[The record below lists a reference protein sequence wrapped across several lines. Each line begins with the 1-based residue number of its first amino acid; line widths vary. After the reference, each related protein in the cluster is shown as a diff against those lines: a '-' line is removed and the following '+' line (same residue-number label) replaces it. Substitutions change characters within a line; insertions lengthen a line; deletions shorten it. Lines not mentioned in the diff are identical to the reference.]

1 MFKRIA
7 NLFRGFFG
15 LAVSNAERANPEAL
29 LEVEGENL
37 RKQVA
42 SYNQG
47 LVSHAALCERLMT
60 QVKKLEADQTDIRA
74 KTSAHLRIGNRGAA
88 GQYALRLQT
97 IESELTENRKQ
108 LEQAETTYRDLVRAR
123 DVAIAAAKQ
132 KIESIKADIS
142 DLKTKKALASLTE
155 TASGMIT
162 NIGGS
167 GDTLD
172 RLQTMIREDRARAAG
187 RVRVAHDNID
197 STGVLI
203 KEAEQQALAD
213 QALADFAAREGIA
226 LEPLPSGALPS
237 PTLESARKSM
247 GPVSGGPVST
257 GSVSGGSAPIK
268 E

>member
-7 NLFRGFFG
+7 NLFRGMFG
-15 LAVSNAERANPEAL
+15 RAVTSAERANPEAL
-29 LEVEGENL
+29 LEVENENL
-37 RKQVA
+37 RKQLG

-47 LVSHAALCERLMT
+47 LISHAALCERLMA
-60 QVKKLEADQTDIRA
+60 QVRKLESNQADIRA
-74 KTSAHLRIGNRGAA
+74 KTSANLRVGNRTAA

-97 IESELTENRKQ
+97 IDSELSENRKQ
-108 LEQAETTYRDLVRAR
+108 LEQAETTYKDLVRAR
-123 DVAIAAAKQ
+123 DVAVASAKQ
-132 KIESIKADIS
+132 KIESIRADIS

-172 RLQTMIREDRARAAG
+172 RLQTMVQEEKSRAAG
-187 RVRVAHDNID
+187 RVRVATDNLD
-197 STGVLI
+197 SSGVLL
-203 KEAEQQALAD
+203 KEAEQHALAD

-226 LEPLPSGALPS
+226 LDPVPATSQSIG
-237 PTLESARKSM
+237 TTQKSM
-247 GPVSGGPVST
+247 GPVSGGPTPV
-257 GSVSGGSAPIK
+257 K